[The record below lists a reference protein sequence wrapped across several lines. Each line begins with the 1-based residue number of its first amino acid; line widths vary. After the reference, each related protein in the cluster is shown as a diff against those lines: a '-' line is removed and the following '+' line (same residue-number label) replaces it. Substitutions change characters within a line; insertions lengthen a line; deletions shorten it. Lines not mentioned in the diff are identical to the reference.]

1 MKLQIELDLSH
12 PANETREQAAKGLEV
27 LLRGLLESIPQNA
40 RLGSSL
46 QRTLEKSG
54 QRDLVLAEM
63 AEPQPGPS
71 YPSIEETRLIGRIK
85 YISAPFTSTTEADGQ
100 PHRQEFR
107 NMAGERVDTTEI
119 EV

>member
-12 PANETREQAAKGLEV
+12 PANETREQVAKGLEV

-46 QRTLEKSG
+46 QRMLEKSG
-54 QRDLVLAEM
+54 RRDLVLAEM

-71 YPSIEETRLIGRIK
+71 NPSIEETRLIGRIK
-85 YISAPFTSTTEADGQ
+85 YSGTPFASTTEGGGQ
-100 PHRQEFR
+100 SYRQEFR
-107 NMAGERVDTTEI
+107 NTAGERVDTAEI